1 MIMMCFLVVVCLLL
15 CPVDVCWSCCSATLL
30 SHPLFIGEPSFVD
43 PPLHCFL
50 IILANALSCFPSF
63 PNSLDKV
70 TSVYIHMSPPI
81 TLYVVRWL
89 YPDPNYTRFSAL
101 KDMPVLPTSS
111 SLTYAIALYLTWQVA
126 YYVFV
131 VVRQKEKIKAGKRV
145 TSYTWLLNDPK
156 AGVISK
162 VAHTFG
168 EKYSIITFMGM
179 QLIYTVRIPLGS
191 LAMLTYVD
199 LSLHFLYLFF
209 LTLTLSHLFSLLIH
223 FPSANV
229 YYCSSNPP
237 FSYFVASLSLLPYTV
252 PFNTNHFFILQFNA
266 TPIVRDMSVCA
277 AVVQVLPTE
286 HCVSCRS
293 VLGQCLEW
301 SELLHG
307 SVQQTV

>member
-1 MIMMCFLVVVCLLL
+1 
-15 CPVDVCWSCCSATLL
+15 
-30 SHPLFIGEPSFVD
+30 
-43 PPLHCFL
+43 
-50 IILANALSCFPSF
+50 
-63 PNSLDKV
+63 
-70 TSVYIHMSPPI
+70 MSPPI

-199 LSLHFLYLFF
+199 LSLHFLYLSF
-209 LTLTLSHLFSLLIH
+209 LTLSLSHLFSLLYSFI
-223 FPSANV
+223 
-229 YYCSSNPP
+229 
-237 FSYFVASLSLLPYTV
+237 SLLRMCIIV
-252 PFNTNHFFILQFNA
+252 HQILHFHTLLPLFRSFLILYHSTLTIFSFYNSMQL
-266 TPIVRDMSVCA
+266 
-277 AVVQVLPTE
+277 Q
-286 HCVSCRS
+286 
-293 VLGQCLEW
+293 
-301 SELLHG
+301 
-307 SVQQTV
+307 

>member
-1 MIMMCFLVVVCLLL
+1 
-15 CPVDVCWSCCSATLL
+15 
-30 SHPLFIGEPSFVD
+30 
-43 PPLHCFL
+43 
-50 IILANALSCFPSF
+50 
-63 PNSLDKV
+63 
-70 TSVYIHMSPPI
+70 MSPPI
-81 TLYVVRWL
+81 ALYVVRWL
-89 YPDPNYTRFSAL
+89 YPDPNYTRFPAL

-191 LAMLTYVD
+191 FAMLSYVD
-199 LSLHFLYLFF
+199 FRFFSLSIFHHVGSSHLLSLFSTHSFPFCKRLFVFVHQIFHFHTL
-209 LTLTLSHLFSLLIH
+209 LTLFHSLFVLYHRTLTIFHS
-223 FPSANV
+223 
-229 YYCSSNPP
+229 
-237 FSYFVASLSLLPYTV
+237 T
-252 PFNTNHFFILQFNA
+252 FNA
-266 TPIVRDMSVCA
+266 TPIVRDMPVCA
-277 AVVQVLPTE
+277 AVIQILPTE
-286 HCVSCRS
+286 HCVSCQS

-307 SVQQTV
+307 GVQQTV